1 MLQHLANIYLRTVT
15 DLIPIIN
22 PIAVSLFFL
31 TFVSSA
37 DNRALNRA
45 SILLGCNI
53 VLVLVVV
60 LLAGEAVLKFFG
72 LTIDY
77 VRVVGGMLVFVMG
90 WRMLNTEQ
98 TTAQTLD
105 QTKSLAKRIFY
116 PITMPFAV
124 GGGTLAVMLSIATF
138 ISVNNFEINSLENI
152 AAILGI
158 ITAAI
163 LVALCCRFA
172 PYIKK
177 ILGEGGITIFM
188 FVFAIIILLIG
199 VSIFWTGASS
209 LLTSLFVK

>member
-1 MLQHLANIYLRTVT
+1 MIQHLTNIYLRTVA

-31 TFVSSA
+31 TFISSE
-37 DNRALNRA
+37 DHRALNRA

-53 VLVLVVV
+53 VLVLIVV
-60 LLAGEAVLKFFG
+60 LLIGEAVLKFFG

-98 TTAQTLD
+98 TTTQTLE
-105 QTKSLAKRIFY
+105 QTKSLAKRVFY

-138 ISVNNFEINSLENI
+138 ISTNDFKINSLENI

-172 PYIKK
+172 PFIKK
-177 ILGEGGITIFM
+177 ILGDGGVTVFM
-188 FVFAIIILLIG
+188 FIFAIIILLIG

-209 LLTSLFVK
+209 LLTTLITR